1 MQVYTISGIRN
12 SCFDAKDGS
21 TVEGNSI
28 TMLYPIYPEK
38 GKGFE
43 AERVFLTKAKL
54 KNISSKLELNS
65 TVQVIYNRYGKV
77 DDIVDVK

>member
-12 SCFDAKDGS
+12 SSFDTKDGN

-28 TMLYPIYPEK
+28 TMLYPIDSEK
-38 GKGFE
+38 GLGFE